1 MRKYIL
7 FCCVLFATSALAQTE
22 MPLSVVYPVIS
33 SLLTSGFGQ
42 RMHPIR
48 KHPGHHNGVDIAAK
62 TGDPVLSIYF
72 GKVVFTGV
80 AGGLGQTVVI
90 VHKNGLT
97 SHYAHLSQIEASV
110 GQVLRPGDTIGQVGD
125 SGESTGPHLH
135 FEIRRYGEP
144 LDPAW
149 LLPRLDARALG

>member
-1 MRKYIL
+1 MIKYFIFL
-7 FCCVLFATSALAQTE
+7 CMLLAAPALAQTE
-22 MPLSVVYPVIS
+22 MPLSVVYPVLS
-33 SLLTSGFGQ
+33 SLLTSSFGQ
-42 RMHPIR
+42 RMHPIK

-62 TGDPVLSIYF
+62 AGDPVLSVYF
-72 GKVVFTGV
+72 GKVVFTGT

-97 SHYAHLSQIEASV
+97 SHYAHLSQIDACV
-110 GQVLRPGDTIGQVGD
+110 GQVLRPGDIIGRVGD

-135 FEIRRYGEP
+135 FEIRRYGEA